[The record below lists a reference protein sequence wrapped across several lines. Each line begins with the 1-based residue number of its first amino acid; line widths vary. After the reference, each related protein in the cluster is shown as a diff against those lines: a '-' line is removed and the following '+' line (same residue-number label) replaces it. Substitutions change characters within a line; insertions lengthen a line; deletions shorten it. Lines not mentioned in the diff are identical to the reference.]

1 MYICIFKMIDFASGP
16 TANTNVNQPGLRGA
30 RPFYKLRYSLTD
42 HYKDFNRRC
51 NDTRSLFT
59 K

>member
-1 MYICIFKMIDFASGP
+1 MIDFASGL

-30 RPFYKLRYSLTD
+30 RPFYKFRYSLTD

-51 NDTRSLFT
+51 SDTRSLFT